1 MSYPPLPLLFESSG
15 VVVRLA
21 STQAVY
27 FASSLLNMDN
37 RRYQD
42 RTADK
47 KAVGNIRFPFQSHS
61 VDCSGS
67 SEDNPRRTASLLA
80 FGRDLD
86 SSESIP
92 SEHSSIYDA
101 ARASSGSDAGDQTYY
116 DSLSRQP
123 TADEQHSLNLA
134 ISDQPI
140 YTMTS
145 SHSKWPVNTL
155 ATIIE
160 RRSTSTL
167 RHSRSMSCLYESF
180 SGERLQLSRT
190 SRSDLNTSIPNP
202 QRRKALSFN
211 DADSRSGLSELL
223 GSDLSL
229 GSPVQPMYP
238 PPIRSPTPPGLPSFG
253 TQEALFCASRF
264 AIESPT
270 PGPSTSGDG
279 RGNSYDSSLSGSYS
293 EALRR
298 LFGFTAL
305 ESRPARLPLHAI
317 ARAEDG
323 TAVRGRF
330 PIRQSGHGMDL
341 SRPLDSHPFHRMTL
355 PVAQPQVERLHS
367 TEKRRK
373 PGRKRNNSEVRTS
386 SQGSEVVL
394 NSNQPSSLQRALTAT
409 MRRTDSTTP
418 IGNLPSLPSALTS
431 DAQSNGPQKNS
442 RVHVTGP
449 VQDASGS
456 QNASTE
462 GNRPVSYQPVSP
474 LSSSGASPEDGPLDV
489 DDAEEHTMA
498 AWSELLRMY
507 ILACCCCFAEEDD
520 YDGVQLENQ
529 PSPLVATRNE
539 TGTVSEDV
547 ASSTPDCAPLR
558 RSTTG
563 KSSDAR
569 RIKRSSRPWRPAYG
583 FSPQTTDATMLVV
596 G

>member
-1 MSYPPLPLLFESSG
+1 
-15 VVVRLA
+15 
-21 STQAVY
+21 
-27 FASSLLNMDN
+27 MDN
-37 RRYQD
+37 SRYQD

-47 KAVGNIRFPFQSHS
+47 KAVGNIRFPFQAHF

-80 FGRDLD
+80 FERDLD

-140 YTMTS
+140 HTTTS

-155 ATIIE
+155 ATIVE

-190 SRSDLNTSIPNP
+190 SRSDLNTSIQNP
-202 QRRKALSFN
+202 QRRKARSFN
-211 DADSRSGLSELL
+211 DAESCSGLSELL

-264 AIESPT
+264 AVESPT
-270 PGPSTSGDG
+270 PGPSTSGTGDG

-293 EALRR
+293 EAFRR
-298 LFGFTAL
+298 LFGFAAP

-341 SRPLDSHPFHRMTL
+341 SRPLDSHPFHRITL
-355 PVAQPQVERLHS
+355 PVAQPQVDRLRS

-373 PGRKRNNSEVRTS
+373 PGRQSGNSEVRTS
-386 SQGSEVVL
+386 SQGSEIVL
-394 NSNQPSSLQRALTAT
+394 NSNQPSTLQRALTAT
-409 MRRTDSTTP
+409 MRRTDSRTP
-418 IGNLPSLPSALTS
+418 IGALPSLPSALVS
-431 DAQSNGPQKNS
+431 DSQSNGPQKNP

-449 VQDASGS
+449 AQDASGS
-456 QNASTE
+456 QNTPTE

-474 LSSSGASPEDGPLDV
+474 LSSSGASPEDGSPDA

-498 AWSELLRMY
+498 AWSELLKMY
-507 ILACCCCFAEEDD
+507 ILAVCCCLTEEDD
-520 YDGVQLENQ
+520 HDGVQMENQ
-529 PSPLVATRNE
+529 QSPLVATRSE

-547 ASSTPDCAPLR
+547 TSSTPGSAPMR
-558 RSTTG
+558 RSNTG
-563 KSSDAR
+563 KSSDGR
-569 RIKRSSRPWRPAYG
+569 RIKQSSGPWRPAYG
-583 FSPQTTDATMLVV
+583 FSPQAPDATMSAV